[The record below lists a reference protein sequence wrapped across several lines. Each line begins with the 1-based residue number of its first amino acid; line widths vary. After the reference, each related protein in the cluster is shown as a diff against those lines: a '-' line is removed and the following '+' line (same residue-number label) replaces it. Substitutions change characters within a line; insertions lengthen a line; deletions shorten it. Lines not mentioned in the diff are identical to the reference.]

1 MTTTNPTHQ
10 EQIAARVKAIESL
23 MIEKGLMTTA
33 AVDRLA
39 EIYENEVGPQ
49 LGAKVVARAWTDP
62 VFKQRLLADATKA
75 CADFG
80 IGGLQGEDMVVVE
93 NTADMH
99 NVIVCTLCSCY
110 PWPVLGLPPNWYKEP
125 AYRSRI
131 VREPRKVLRE
141 DFGYELSDSVEVRV
155 WDSSSEMRY
164 WVLPVRPAG
173 TDALSEAG
181 LAGLVTRDSM
191 IGVGPAASPVS

>member
-1 MTTTNPTHQ
+1 MSQHVRSQ
-10 EQIAARVKAIESL
+10 EEIAARVKALESIL
-23 MIEKGLMTTA
+23 IEKGVMTTT
-33 AVDRLA
+33 AVDRLV

-62 VFKQRLLADATKA
+62 GFKQRLLTDATKA

-93 NTADMH
+93 NTAGIH

-110 PWPVLGLPPNWYKEP
+110 PWPVLGLPPNWYKAP

-131 VREPRKVLRE
+131 VKEPRKVLRE
-141 DFGYELSDSVEVRV
+141 DFGYELPDSVEVWV

-173 TDALSEAG
+173 TDALSEAE

-191 IGVGPAASPVS
+191 IGVGPAASPAS

>member
-1 MTTTNPTHQ
+1 MSTHVRSQ
-10 EQIAARVKAIESL
+10 EEIAARVKALESIL
-23 MIEKGLMTTA
+23 IEKGIMTTA
-33 AVDRLA
+33 AVDRLV

-62 VFKQRLLADATKA
+62 GFKQRLLADATKA

-93 NTADMH
+93 NTAGIH

-110 PWPVLGLPPNWYKEP
+110 PWPVLGLQPNWYKEP

-131 VREPRKVLRE
+131 VKEPRKVLRE
-141 DFGYELSDSVEVRV
+141 DFGYELPDSVEVRV

-164 WVLPVRPAG
+164 WVLPARPAG
-173 TDALSEAG
+173 ADALSEAE

-191 IGVGPAASPVS
+191 IGVGPAASPAS

>member
-1 MTTTNPTHQ
+1 MSTHVRSQ
-10 EQIAARVKAIESL
+10 EEIAARVKALESIL
-23 MIEKGLMTTA
+23 IEKGIMTTA
-33 AVDRLA
+33 AVDRLV

-62 VFKQRLLADATKA
+62 AFKQRLLADATKA

-93 NTADMH
+93 NTADIH

-131 VREPRKVLRE
+131 VKEPRKVLRE
-141 DFGYELSDSVEVRV
+141 DFGHELSDSVEVRV

-173 TDALSEAG
+173 TDALSEAE

>member
-1 MTTTNPTHQ
+1 MSTHVRSQ
-10 EQIAARVKAIESL
+10 EEIAARVKALESIL
-23 MIEKGLMTTA
+23 IEKGIMTTA
-33 AVDRLA
+33 AIDRLV

-62 VFKQRLLADATKA
+62 GFKQRLLADATKA

-93 NTADMH
+93 NTADIH

-131 VREPRKVLRE
+131 VKEPRKVLRE
-141 DFGYELSDSVEVRV
+141 DFGYELPDSVEVRV

-164 WVLPVRPAG
+164 WVLPTRPAG
-173 TDALSEAG
+173 TDALSEAE

>member
-1 MTTTNPTHQ
+1 MSTHVRSQ
-10 EQIAARVKAIESL
+10 EEIAARVKALESIL
-23 MIEKGLMTTA
+23 IEKGIMTTA
-33 AVDRLA
+33 AIDRLV

-62 VFKQRLLADATKA
+62 GFKQRLLADATKA

-93 NTADMH
+93 NTAGVH

-131 VREPRKVLRE
+131 VKEPRKVLRE

-173 TDALSEAG
+173 TDALSEAE

>member
-1 MTTTNPTHQ
+1 MSTHVRSQ
-10 EQIAARVKAIESL
+10 EEIAARVKALESIL
-23 MIEKGLMTTA
+23 IEKGIMTTA
-33 AVDRLA
+33 AVDRLV

-93 NTADMH
+93 NTVDIH

-131 VREPRKVLRE
+131 VKEPRKVLRE
-141 DFGYELSDSVEVRV
+141 NFGYELSDSVEVRV

-173 TDALSEAG
+173 TDALSEAE

>member
-1 MTTTNPTHQ
+1 MSTHVRSQ
-10 EQIAARVKAIESL
+10 EEIAARVKALESIL
-23 MIEKGLMTTA
+23 IEKGIMTTSA
-33 AVDRLA
+33 IDRLV

-62 VFKQRLLADATKA
+62 GFKQRLLADATKA

-93 NTADMH
+93 NTADIH

-131 VREPRKVLRE
+131 VKEPRKVLRE

-173 TDALSEAG
+173 TDALSEAE

>member
-1 MTTTNPTHQ
+1 MSTHVRSQ
-10 EQIAARVKAIESL
+10 EEIAARVKALESIL
-23 MIEKGLMTTA
+23 IEKGIMTTA
-33 AVDRLA
+33 AVDRLV

-93 NTADMH
+93 NTADIH

-131 VREPRKVLRE
+131 VKEPRKVLRE

-173 TDALSEAG
+173 TDSLSEAE

>member
-1 MTTTNPTHQ
+1 MSQHVRSQ
-10 EQIAARVKAIESL
+10 EEIAARVKALESIL
-23 MIEKGLMTTA
+23 IEKGIMTTA
-33 AVDRLA
+33 AVDRLV

-62 VFKQRLLADATKA
+62 GFKQRLLADATKA

-93 NTADMH
+93 NTAGIH

-110 PWPVLGLPPNWYKEP
+110 PWPVLGLPPNWYKDP
-125 AYRSRI
+125 PYRARM
-131 VREPRKVLRE
+131 VREPRTLLAEMGCRLPDE
-141 DFGYELSDSVEVRV
+141 IEIRV
-155 WDSSSEMRY
+155 WDSSAEVRY
-164 WVLPVRPAG
+164 IVLPHRPPG
-173 TDALSEAG
+173 TEGMTEAE

-191 IGVGPAASPVS
+191 IGTARL

>member
-1 MTTTNPTHQ
+1 MTSHIRTH
-10 EQIAARVKAIESL
+10 EEIAARVKALESML
-23 MIEKGLMTTA
+23 IEKGIMSTDGI
-33 AVDRLA
+33 DRLV

-49 LGAKVVARAWTDP
+49 LGAGVVAKAWTDP
-62 VFKQRLLADATKA
+62 EFKQKLLHDATEV
-75 CADFG
+75 CNELG

-93 NTADMH
+93 NTDDVH

-125 AYRSRI
+125 AYRARI

-141 DFGYELSDSVEVRV
+141 DFGYALPDSTEVRV

-164 WVLPVRPAG
+164 WVLPKRPEG
-173 TDALSEAG
+173 TEGLSQTE
-181 LAGLVTRDSM
+181 LASLVTRNSM
-191 IGVGPAASPVS
+191 IGVGPAAAPVS

>member
-1 MTTTNPTHQ
+1 MSTHVRSQ
-10 EQIAARVKAIESL
+10 EEIAARVKALESIL
-23 MIEKGLMTTA
+23 IEKGIMTTA

-62 VFKQRLLADATKA
+62 GFKQRLLADATKA

-80 IGGLQGEDMVVVE
+80 VGGLQGEDMVVVE
-93 NTADMH
+93 NTAGIH

-131 VREPRKVLRE
+131 VKEPRKVLRE
-141 DFGYELSDSVEVRV
+141 DFGYELPDSVEVRV

-173 TDALSEAG
+173 TDTLSEAE

-191 IGVGPAASPVS
+191 IGVGPAASPAS

>member
-1 MTTTNPTHQ
+1 MSEQVRSQ
-10 EQIAARVKAIESL
+10 EEIAARVKALESIL
-23 MIEKGLMTTA
+23 IEKGVMTTA
-33 AVDRLA
+33 AVDRLV

-62 VFKQRLLADATKA
+62 GFRQRLLADATKA

-93 NTADMH
+93 NTADVH

-131 VREPRKVLRE
+131 VKEPRKVLRE
-141 DFGYELSDSVEVRV
+141 DFGYELPDSVEVRV

-164 WVLPVRPAG
+164 WVLPTRPAG
-173 TDALSEAG
+173 TDALSEAE

-191 IGVGPAASPVS
+191 IGVGPAASPAS

>member
-1 MTTTNPTHQ
+1 MSTHVRSQ
-10 EQIAARVKAIESL
+10 EEIAARVKALESIL
-23 MIEKGLMTTA
+23 IEKGIMTTA
-33 AVDRLA
+33 AVDRLV

-62 VFKQRLLADATKA
+62 GFKQRLLADATKA

-93 NTADMH
+93 NTADIH

-131 VREPRKVLRE
+131 VKEPRKVLRE
-141 DFGYELSDSVEVRV
+141 DFGYDLSDSVEVRV

-173 TDALSEAG
+173 TDALSEAE

>member
-1 MTTTNPTHQ
+1 MSTHVRSQ
-10 EQIAARVKAIESL
+10 EEIAARVKALESIL
-23 MIEKGLMTTA
+23 IEKGIMTTA
-33 AVDRLA
+33 AIDRLV

-93 NTADMH
+93 NTADIH

-131 VREPRKVLRE
+131 VKEPRKVLRE

-173 TDALSEAG
+173 TDALSDAE